1 MAGPR
6 TSSRPRAARRGT
18 TPAMNMT
25 PLIDVTFLLIV
36 FFMLVNNIVA
46 GELVPLLPPE
56 PEDPQTREAPEG
68 GTLVVSIAPAP
79 FDAGREAAP
88 LDHDGRAAFVQI
100 GSGERFAPGDAAGVT
115 AAVREALR
123 RRPGLEVLLRA
134 DAALFHD
141 QVRPVM
147 AAVTAAG
154 ATRIEVV
161 AGTGG
166 P

>member
-1 MAGPR
+1 MAAPHQRRRAKR
-6 TSSRPRAARRGT
+6 TGT

-46 GELVPLLPPE
+46 SELVPLLPPT
-56 PEDPQTREAPEG
+56 PEDPQTSETPESD
-68 GTLVVSIAPAP
+68 TLIVSIAPAP
-79 FDAGREAAP
+79 FDAGREADP

-100 GSGERFAPGDAAGVT
+100 GSGERFTPGDAAGIT
-115 AAVREALR
+115 EAVRAALLR
-123 RRPGLEVLLRA
+123 RPDLEVLLRA

-141 QVRPVM
+141 QVQPVM

-154 ATRIEVV
+154 VTKLEVV
-161 AGTGG
+161 AGTGDK
-166 P
+166 

>member
-1 MAGPR
+1 MAAQRRAKR
-6 TSSRPRAARRGT
+6 TGK

-46 GELVPLLPPE
+46 SELVPMLPPA
-56 PEDPQTREAPEG
+56 PEDPQTAETPES
-68 GTLVVSIAPAP
+68 GTLIVSIAPAP
-79 FDAGREAAP
+79 FDPGREAAP
-88 LDHDGRAAFVQI
+88 LDHDGRAAFVQV
-100 GSGERFAPGDAAGVT
+100 GSGGRFVPGDAAGIT
-115 AAVREALR
+115 EAVGRALAR
-123 RRPGLEVLLRA
+123 KPDLKVLLRA

-141 QVRPVM
+141 QVQPVM

-154 ATRIEVV
+154 VARVEVV

-166 P
+166 